1 MTTDEQTGRRFGLI
15 AGRYQLRGQL
25 GVGGMGRVWLA
36 YDEMLGRD
44 VAIKEVAPRQAM
56 SPEQS
61 DELSRLILREAR
73 ATARINH
80 PHVVQIYDVIQTE
93 NWPWIVMEYIP
104 SLSLYKVIQ
113 HEGPLPPG
121 EVAVIGLALL
131 EALNAA
137 HGAGIL
143 HRDVKPDNVL
153 IGEDGRVVLTDF
165 GLAREA
171 DGRVTQTNRMG
182 TPQYVAPERA
192 MNGISSR
199 EADFFSLGATLYA
212 AVEGRSPYQR
222 KTMMET
228 LTALATQ
235 PPDPMTLA
243 GAMEPVIMALLRR
256 EPSERLTP
264 QQLEAQ
270 LRQVL
275 NGDQLQ
281 VGKTG
286 KTGKAGKTGRAGK
299 AGKAGKTGKAGKIGK
314 AGAKST
320 AKRARSHRRPRTARR
335 RALGALPTAML
346 ALMLPAGVAG
356 EPPAS
361 PSGPQA
367 RPVGVMAC
375 DTPLRTARP
384 LPPGAETPT
393 GQYALMKGWIWYRD
407 HSGFSVGVP
416 AHWRYWHATDAV
428 CFQDPSSSRILGIG
442 SGPLEAPGFQLVAD
456 RNINLAEPALE
467 REFVY
472 GGDERPR
479 HAVALVTSTLTVLW
493 ASDDFDFQPSRALY
507 DVVRASFQAYTS
519 TS

>member
-1 MTTDEQTGRRFGLI
+1 MTTDGTGQRFGLI

-44 VAIKEVAPRQAM
+44 VAIKEVAPRHAL
-56 SPEQS
+56 SPEES
-61 DELSRLILREAR
+61 DELCRLILREAR

-80 PHVVQIYDVIQTE
+80 PHVVQIYDVIQSE
-93 NWPWIVMEYIP
+93 EWPWIVMEYIP
-104 SLSLYKVIQ
+104 SLSLHKMIQ

-137 HGAGIL
+137 HEAGIL

-171 DGRVTQTNRMG
+171 DGRMTQTNQLG

-192 MNGISSR
+192 QKGISSR
-199 EADFFSLGATLYA
+199 EADFWSLGATLYA

-228 LTALATQ
+228 LTLLATQ
-235 PPDPMTLA
+235 PPDPMTRA
-243 GAMEPVIMALLRR
+243 GALEPVVMGLLRR
-256 EPSERLTP
+256 EPAERLTP
-264 QQLEAQ
+264 DQLEAA
-270 LRQVL
+270 LKAVL
-275 NGDQLQ
+275 E
-281 VGKTG
+281 
-286 KTGKAGKTGRAGK
+286 
-299 AGKAGKTGKAGKIGK
+299 
-314 AGAKST
+314 GACEPKPAS
-320 AKRARSHRRPRTARR
+320 ARSHRRRRPLRR
-335 RALGALPTAML
+335 RALAAMPAV
-346 ALMLPAGVAG
+346 ALMLLLPAAVAG
-356 EPPAS
+356 EPPVAA
-361 PSGPQA
+361 PTPDEVP
-367 RPVGVMAC
+367 RGVMAC
-375 DTPLRTARP
+375 DTPNRTAKP
-384 LPPGAETPT
+384 LPPSAETPP
-393 GQYALMKGWIWYRD
+393 GKYELMEGWAWYRD
-407 HSGFSVGVP
+407 PAGFSVGVP
-416 AHWRYWHATDAV
+416 SHWRYWHAREAV

-442 SGPLEAPGFQLVAD
+442 AGPLEAPGYQLLFSKE
-456 RNINLAEPALE
+456 IMIAEPALE

-472 GGDERPR
+472 DGDERKR
-479 HAVALVTSTLTVLW
+479 HAVALVTATLTVLW

>member
-137 HGAGIL
+137 HEAGIL

-192 MNGISSR
+192 QKGISSR
-199 EADFFSLGATLYA
+199 EADFWSLGATLYA

-235 PPDPMTLA
+235 PPDPMTRA
-243 GAMEPVIMALLRR
+243 GALEPVIMGLLRR
-256 EPSERLTP
+256 EPADRLTP
-264 QQLEAQ
+264 PQLEAQ
-270 LRQVL
+270 LKQVL
-275 NGDQLQ
+275 DGGQQ
-281 VGKTG
+281 AKPI
-286 KTGKAGKTGRAGK
+286 AGQ
-299 AGKAGKTGKAGKIGK
+299 
-314 AGAKST
+314 
-320 AKRARSHRRPRTARR
+320 ARSHRRQRSGRR
-335 RALGALPTAML
+335 RALSALPAAMM
-346 ALMLPAGVAG
+346 ALILPVGVAG

-361 PSGPQA
+361 PPVPEA
-367 RPVGVMAC
+367 RPSGVMAC

-384 LPPGAETPT
+384 LPPGAGTPT

-407 HSGFSVGVP
+407 DSGFSVGVP
-416 AHWRYWHATDAV
+416 AHWRYWRATDAV

-456 RNINLAEPALE
+456 KNVNLAEPALE

-507 DVVRASFQAYTS
+507 DVIRASFAAA
-519 TS
+519 

>member
-1 MTTDEQTGRRFGLI
+1 MTTDEQTGQRFGLI

-44 VAIKEVAPRQAM
+44 VAIKEVAPRQAL

-104 SLSLYKVIQ
+104 SLSLHKVIQ

-137 HGAGIL
+137 HEAGIL

-199 EADFFSLGATLYA
+199 EADFWSLGATLYA

-228 LTALATQ
+228 LTLLATQ
-235 PPDPMTLA
+235 PPDPMARA
-243 GAMEPVIMALLRR
+243 GALEPVVMGLLRR

-264 QQLEAQ
+264 QQLEAA
-270 LRQVL
+270 LKRVL
-275 NGDQLQ
+275 DGGHSKAD
-281 VGKTG
+281 TG
-286 KTGKAGKTGRAGK
+286 ADTGADTKPDTKPAQRGR
-299 AGKAGKTGKAGKIGK
+299 
-314 AGAKST
+314 
-320 AKRARSHRRPRTARR
+320 RHRRPRTGRR
-335 RALGALPTAML
+335 RALSALPAAML
-346 ALMLPAGVAG
+346 ALVLPAGVAG
-356 EPPAS
+356 EPPA
-361 PSGPQA
+361 PPPRPEAGPT
-367 RPVGVMAC
+367 GVMAC
-375 DTPLRTARP
+375 DTPLRTAKP
-384 LPPGAETPT
+384 LPPSAAAPT
-393 GQYALMKGWIWYRD
+393 GRHDLMKGWIWYRD
-407 HSGFSVGVP
+407 QSGFSVGVP
-416 AHWRYWHATDAV
+416 AHWRYWRATDAV

-442 SGPLEAPGFQLVAD
+442 DGPLEAPGFRLLFDNNVM
-456 RNINLAEPALE
+456 LAEPALE

-472 GGDERPR
+472 GDDERSR

-493 ASDDFDFQPSRALY
+493 ASDDFDFQPSRAFY
-507 DVVRASFQAYTS
+507 DVVRATFQAYTS
-519 TS
+519 IS

>member
-1 MTTDEQTGRRFGLI
+1 MTTEEQTGQRRFGMI

-44 VAIKEVAPRQAM
+44 VAIKEVTPRQAM

-61 DELSRLILREAR
+61 EDLSRLILREAR

-80 PHVVQIYDVIQTE
+80 QHVVQIYDVIQTE

-137 HGAGIL
+137 HEAGIL

-171 DGRVTQTNRMG
+171 DGQMTQTNRMG

-192 MNGISSR
+192 QKGISSR
-199 EADFFSLGATLYA
+199 EADFWSLGATLYA

-228 LTALATQ
+228 LTLLATQ
-235 PPDPMTLA
+235 PPDPMIKA
-243 GAMEPVIMALLRR
+243 GPLEPIILGLLRR
-256 EPSERLTP
+256 DPSERLKP
-264 QQLEAQ
+264 DQLEAA
-270 LRQVL
+270 LRRVL
-275 NGDQLQ
+275 D
-281 VGKTG
+281 GK
-286 KTGKAGKTGRAGK
+286 RA
-299 AGKAGKTGKAGKIGK
+299 
-314 AGAKST
+314 AKPVRPPR
-320 AKRARSHRRPRTARR
+320 KRARSRR
-335 RALGALPTAML
+335 RALIAVPAALL
-346 ALMLPAGVAG
+346 ALTLTAAVAG
-356 EPPAS
+356 EPPGTPPAARAG
-361 PSGPQA
+361 PS
-367 RPVGVMAC
+367 GVMAC
-375 DTPLRTARP
+375 DTPLRTAKP
-384 LPPGAETPT
+384 LPPSAATPP
-393 GQYALMKGWIWYRD
+393 GQYDLMKGFIWYRD
-407 HSGFSVGVP
+407 QSGFSVGVP
-416 AHWRYWHATDAV
+416 AHWRYWQAKDAV
-428 CFQDPSSSRILGIG
+428 CFTDPSSSRILGVG
-442 SGPLEAPGFQLVAD
+442 SGPLAPPGYKVIAEK
-456 RNINLAEPALE
+456 NVMLAEPAME

-472 GGDERPR
+472 GGDERAR
-479 HAVALVTSTLTVLW
+479 RAIALITPTLTVLW
-493 ASDDFDFQPSRALY
+493 ASDDLDLQPSRAFY
-507 DVVRASFQAYTS
+507 DVVRASFRARN
-519 TS
+519 

>member
-1 MTTDEQTGRRFGLI
+1 MTTDEQTGQKFGMI

-44 VAIKEVAPRQAM
+44 VAIKEVAPRQAL

-61 DELSRLILREAR
+61 DDLSRLILREAR

-137 HGAGIL
+137 HEAGIL

-182 TPQYVAPERA
+182 TPQYVSPERA
-192 MNGISSR
+192 MRGISSR
-199 EADFFSLGATLYA
+199 EADFWSLGATLYC

-228 LTALATQ
+228 LTLLATQ
-235 PPDPMTLA
+235 PPDPMTKA
-243 GAMEPVIMALLRR
+243 GVLEPVIMGLLRR

-264 QQLEAQ
+264 QQLEVA
-270 LRQVL
+270 LKRVL
-275 NGDQLQ
+275 DSGHHH
-281 VGKTG
+281 
-286 KTGKAGKTGRAGK
+286 
-299 AGKAGKTGKAGKIGK
+299 
-314 AGAKST
+314 AKPAT
-320 AKRARSHRRPRTARR
+320 KRPRRRHKRALSTVPAALLALTL
-335 RALGALPTAML
+335 LGA
-346 ALMLPAGVAG
+346 VVG
-356 EPPAS
+356 EPPV
-361 PSGPQA
+361 PVPESGPS
-367 RPVGVMAC
+367 GVMAC
-375 DTPLRTARP
+375 DRPLATARP
-384 LPPGAETPT
+384 LPPSADPPI
-393 GQYALMKGWIWYRD
+393 GQYELMKGWIWYRD
-407 HSGFSVGVP
+407 QSGFSVGVP
-416 AHWRYWHATDAV
+416 ARWRFWQAADAV
-428 CFQDPSSSRILGIG
+428 CFQDPTSSRILGIG
-442 SGPLEAPGFQLVAD
+442 TGPLDPPNLRLLFDKNV
-456 RNINLAEPALE
+456 NLAEPARE
-467 REFVY
+467 REFAY
-472 GGDERPR
+472 GSDERPR

-507 DVVRASFQAYTS
+507 DVVRASFAARVAEGK
-519 TS
+519 